1 MSKNLPVKYYQE
13 NKERLPKKKFVKDI
27 KNFLK
32 TKKKKSG
39 YIVVNATEIS
49 QKMKKNKLVEY
60 RNKYYKTRKNTL
72 S

>member
-1 MSKNLPVKYYQE
+1 MSKNLSVKYYQE